1 MNERMKTAALGG
13 LIGTAASL
21 VLVFGAMALGFVP
34 MASDARLQG
43 YLLSHPKLIYQMKA
57 LSDAEDSVA
66 ALKEEQAA
74 VDKIGMK
81 RFFDPAVAYVT
92 GPAKAKNSIVE
103 LYDYNCPH
111 CRRAAQT
118 LAKYY
123 EKHKG
128 DTRFAFIDFPIFGEN
143 SIGAARTSVAARA
156 QGDRF
161 IAFHFGL
168 MRETAEIDNT
178 LLLKNAQASG
188 LDVAKLT
195 AGIQDPANDK
205 ALLAASRLA
214 REAKFQGTPVFIVN
228 GKVHEGEISEAEIK
242 ALMK

>member
-1 MNERMKTAALGG
+1 MNERIKTAALGG
-13 LIGTAASL
+13 LIGTLASL
-21 VLVFGAMALGFVP
+21 LLVFGAIALGFLP

-43 YLLSHPKLIYQMKA
+43 YLLTHPKLIYQMKA
-57 LSDAEDSVA
+57 LSDAEDSAA
-66 ALKEEQAA
+66 ALKEEQGA

-92 GPAKAKNSIVE
+92 GPANAKNSIVE

-118 LAKYY
+118 LRKYY

-156 QGDRF
+156 QGERF
-161 IAFHFGL
+161 VAFHFGL
-168 MRETAEIDNT
+168 MSETAEIDNA
-178 LLLKNAQASG
+178 LLLKNARASG

-195 AGIQDPANDK
+195 ADIQNPGNDK
-205 ALLAASRLA
+205 ALLAATRLA
-214 REAKFQGTPVFIVN
+214 REAKFQGTPVFIID

-242 ALMK
+242 ALLK

>member
-13 LIGTAASL
+13 IIGTAASL
-21 VLVFGAMALGFVP
+21 VLVFGAFALGFVP
-34 MASDARLQG
+34 TASDARLQS
-43 YLLSHPKLIYQMKA
+43 YMLTHPKLIYQMKA
-57 LSDAEDSVA
+57 LSDAEDSEA

-103 LYDYNCPH
+103 FYDYNCAH
-111 CRRAAQT
+111 CRRTAAT
-118 LAKYY
+118 VRKFY
-123 EKHKG
+123 EKHKN
-128 DTRFAFIDFPIFGEN
+128 DTRFAFIEFPIFGEN
-143 SIGAARTSVAARA
+143 SLSAARTSVAAHA

-168 MRETAEIDNT
+168 MSETAEIDNA
-178 LLLKNAQASG
+178 LLIKNAQASG

-195 AGIQDPANDK
+195 TSIQNPDNDK

-228 GKVHEGEISEAEIK
+228 GKVHEGEISEAELK
-242 ALMK
+242 ALLK

>member
-1 MNERMKTAALGG
+1 MNERVKTAALGG
-13 LIGTAASL
+13 LIGAAASL
-21 VLVFGAMALGFVP
+21 LVVFGSIALGFVP

-43 YLLSHPKLIYQMKA
+43 YLLTHPKLIFQMKA
-57 LSDAEDSVA
+57 LSDAEDSEA
-66 ALKEEQAA
+66 AQKEEQGA
-74 VDKIGMK
+74 VDKIGPK

-92 GPAKAKNSIVE
+92 GPANARNSVVE
-103 LYDYNCPH
+103 FYDYNCAH
-111 CRRAAQT
+111 CRRTAAT
-118 LAKYY
+118 VRKFY
-123 EKHKG
+123 EKHKN
-128 DTRFAFIDFPIFGEN
+128 DTRFAFIEFPIFGEN
-143 SIGAARTSVAARA
+143 SIGAARTSVAAHA

-161 IAFHFGL
+161 IAFHFAL
-168 MRETAEIDNT
+168 MSESTEIDNA

-195 AGIQDPANDK
+195 AGIQNPDNDK

-228 GKVHEGEISEAEIK
+228 GKVHEGEISEAELK